1 MLTQTRPPALKPFA
15 RKVGPTPRMAAMVPV
30 RPAPFSQRLSIEQLK
45 KGVPMREP
53 GGGGG
58 GAGRAMRLSVLALV
72 S

>member
-15 RKVGPTPRMAAMVPV
+15 GEVGPTPRMAAMVPV
-30 RPAPFSQRLSIEQLK
+30 RSAPLTQRLSIEQLK
-45 KGVPMREP
+45 RGVPMREP

-58 GAGRAMRLSVLALV
+58 GVGRAMRLSVLALV

>member
-1 MLTQTRPPALKPFA
+1 M
-15 RKVGPTPRMAAMVPV
+15 VAMVSV
-30 RPAPFSQRLSIEQLK
+30 RSAAKAQRLSIEQLK

>member
-1 MLTQTRPPALKPFA
+1 
-15 RKVGPTPRMAAMVPV
+15 MVPV
-30 RPAPFSQRLSIEQLK
+30 RSAPLIQRLSIEQLK
-45 KGVPMREP
+45 RGGPMREP